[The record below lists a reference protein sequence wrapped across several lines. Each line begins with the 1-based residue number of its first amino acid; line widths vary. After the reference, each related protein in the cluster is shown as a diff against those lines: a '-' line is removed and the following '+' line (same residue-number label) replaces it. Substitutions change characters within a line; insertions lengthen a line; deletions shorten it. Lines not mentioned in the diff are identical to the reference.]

1 MKLKYTL
8 TILLITFSFITAASA
23 TVLNGRVNVINNN
36 GSNFEVLLQIN
47 SDTLSQKLGGA
58 TIVVK
63 YDTTLLSFPSDPV
76 MGTDYI
82 FSNFNMGFYDTARVT
97 KVKNNQLW
105 INIVLESDNHGAIV
119 QQGPDS
125 WTDLVILNFT
135 SNQTNT
141 NDAISW
147 YTNNRYWHVYGS
159 DNAITWGIGTFGEV
173 TYAGDGKYPVNPFPY
188 ILNQNFPNPFNPSTT
203 IQFNVPERSII
214 NLTVYNI
221 IGQKVAVLVDGEK
234 EAGFYSLE
242 FNAENL
248 PDGKAGLSSG
258 IYLYRLQSSDF
269 VQTRKMIFLK

>member
-8 TILLITFSFITAASA
+8 TILLLTFLFVTAASA

-36 GSNFEVLLQIN
+36 GSNFNVLLQIN
-47 SDTLSQKLGGA
+47 TDSLSQQLGGA
-58 TIVVK
+58 SIIIK

-82 FSNFNMGFYDTARVT
+82 FSNFNMGFYDTATVT

-105 INIVLESDNHGAIV
+105 INIILASDNHGTIV
-119 QQGPDS
+119 QQGPVS

-135 SNQTNT
+135 SNQMITNT
-141 NDAISW
+141 AILW

-159 DNAITWGIGTFGEV
+159 DNATTWVTGSFDEV
-173 TYAGDGKYPVNPFPY
+173 TYANDSKYQTNPFSY
-188 ILNQNFPNPFNPSTT
+188 VLTQNFPNPFNPSTT
-203 IQFNVPERSII
+203 IQFNVPERSLI

-221 IGQKVAVLVDGEK
+221 IGEKVAVLVDGEK

-242 FNAENL
+242 FNA
-248 PDGKAGLSSG
+248 AGLPSG
-258 IYLYRLQSSDF
+258 IYIYRLQSSEF
-269 VQTRKMIFLK
+269 VQVRKMILLK